1 MIANFNS
8 GGSFYV
14 AANYND
20 QKVKAGQAEV
30 LDSQH
35 LRKTSPVEV
44 QKYFDR
50 FQYSRVSKPAL
61 HISLSFAG
69 ADKPKLDNEKMVE
82 LSKEY
87 LQKMGYDKQPY
98 VLYRH
103 HDTAHPHVH
112 ILTSRIDIHTR
123 KKLPHA
129 FEQRKSKAITDK
141 MEVKYGLTVSDNR
154 LQLKRELLGDIQKAV
169 KVGKP
174 ENIKSL
180 NQELEKTGA
189 AARVKSTGRGL
200 VYYKVGAGEHRKGR
214 SVKSSLFK
222 DVGLDKKSL
231 EKTFTFNQQQ
241 REYVKGKVE
250 KVLAK
255 SPHLP
260 ADRHGV
266 NAITFARELR
276 KEGIDTEFKVDNNRV
291 SSIQYNYQNH
301 SYTGGELD
309 NNLSFEETKKR
320 LDFPEVKTIEL
331 RQNLLNSIQ
340 ANKPIELTYKNHQTN
355 FGSPNPAL
363 NEQLKALP
371 TRDAIQL
378 SRQFNNYQEQYQ
390 KADFSGRE
398 LIKGFAEDKLDEYL
412 QKQYQQRQIQQER
425 RIAR

>member
-35 LRKTSPVEV
+35 LRKTSPVEI

-61 HISLSFAG
+61 HISLSFDR
-69 ADKPKLDNEKMVE
+69 ADKPKLDNEKMIE

-98 VLYRH
+98 ILYRH

-141 MEVKYGLTVSDNR
+141 MEVKHGLTVSDNR
-154 LQLKRELLGDIQKAV
+154 LQLKRALLGDIQKAV
-169 KVGKP
+169 KEGKP

-180 NQELEKTGA
+180 NRALEKTGT

-200 VYYKVGAGEHRKGR
+200 VYYKVEAGENRKGR

-255 SPHLP
+255 SPQ
-260 ADRHGV
+260 V

-301 SYTGGELD
+301 SYAGLELD
-309 NNLSFEETKKR
+309 KNLSFEETKKG

-378 SRQFNNYQEQYQ
+378 SRQFNNYQAEYQ

-398 LIKGFAEDKLDEYL
+398 LIKEFAEDKLDEYL
-412 QKQYQQRQIQQER
+412 QKQYQQRQIAQER
-425 RIAR
+425 SIGR

>member
-35 LRKTSPVEV
+35 LRKTSPVEI

-61 HISLSFAG
+61 HISLSFDR
-69 ADKPKLDNEKMVE
+69 ADKPKLDNEKMIE

-103 HDTAHPHVH
+103 HDTTHPHVH

-141 MEVKYGLTVSDNR
+141 MEAKHGLTVSDNR
-154 LQLKRELLGDIQKAV
+154 LQLKRALLGDIQKAV
-169 KVGKP
+169 KEGKP

-180 NQELEKTGA
+180 NRALEKTGT

-200 VYYKVGAGEHRKGR
+200 VYYKVGAGENRKGR

-231 EKTFTFNQQQ
+231 EKTFAFNQQQ

-255 SPHLP
+255 SPQ
-260 ADRHGV
+260 V

-301 SYTGGELD
+301 SYTGLELD
-309 NNLSFEETKKR
+309 KNLSFEETKKG

-425 RIAR
+425 RIGQ